1 MAKSIGKFIGTV
13 PLPRKGMP
21 SPKLSEPVFKA
32 RYKEQFIDPA
42 FEMLADEIDKI
53 ATVAWQAYSESRKSP
68 FTRNAGSE
76 FANPFSGLAG
86 SQKGHSRC
94 SNAL

>member
-21 SPKLSEPVFKA
+21 NPKLSESEFKA

-42 FEMLADEIDKI
+42 FEMLADEIEDLVDSH
-53 ATVAWQAYSESRKSP
+53 ASHELVVGVDHR
-68 FTRNAGSE
+68 R
-76 FANPFSGLAG
+76 
-86 SQKGHSRC
+86 
-94 SNAL
+94 